1 MESRPI
7 TSQYIK
13 EFLEK
18 KERKN
23 PLSLKTR
30 YGRALGSK
38 FVMNEKKAAEWVA
51 ARKRFVASSQ

>member
-1 MESRPI
+1 MI
-7 TSQYIK
+7 TNQYIK
-13 EFLEK
+13 EFFEK

-38 FVMNEKKAAEWVA
+38 FVMNEKKAAEWLANRRLRTTETV
-51 ARKRFVASSQ
+51 

>member
-1 MESRPI
+1 MV
-7 TSQYIK
+7 TNQYIK

-18 KERKN
+18 KEQKN

-38 FVMNEKKAAEWVA
+38 FVMNEKKAAEWLA
-51 ARKRFVASSQ
+51 QRKRFVASSE